1 MALLAP
7 SGAGGDRHTIEIPS
21 DLYRQ
26 LQRVLENSRF
36 SSVDDFA
43 LYVLRDLASHP
54 SPVGDK
60 SGPAARPGD
69 QSEEPLTSEEIEII
83 QERLQNLGYL

>member
-1 MALLAP
+1 MTLLEA
-7 SGAGGDRHTIEIPS
+7 SGAGGDRHTIEIPP

-43 LYVLRDLASHP
+43 STCCVTLLRT
-54 SPVGDK
+54 
-60 SGPAARPGD
+60 RP
-69 QSEEPLTSEEIEII
+69 P
-83 QERLQNLGYL
+83 

>member
-1 MALLAP
+1 MTLLAP
-7 SGAGGDRHTIEIPS
+7 SGAGGVRHTIEIPS

-54 SPVGDK
+54 SPMGN
-60 SGPAARPGD
+60 
-69 QSEEPLTSEEIEII
+69 QSDLTAGAGEQGEEPQTSEEIEII
-83 QERLQNLGYL
+83 QERLQNLDYL

>member
-1 MALLAP
+1 MTLCAP
-7 SGAGGDRHTIEIPS
+7 PGAGGDRHTIEIPP

-36 SSVDDFA
+36 SSGDDFA

-54 SPVGDK
+54 SPVGNNRPWGEDSVK
-60 SGPAARPGD
+60 SP
-69 QSEEPLTSEEIEII
+69 
-83 QERLQNLGYL
+83 